1 MIVITM
7 INIIKFVMV
16 SVNDKPAEAH
26 AQVIWLLVVTAVL
39 SSVALT
45 DALFCTVPQD
55 TDGQV
60 VMFTVYHMCQ
70 EPDAAIDVMLNS
82 R

>member
-1 MIVITM
+1 MNINRLAIVSA
-7 INIIKFVMV
+7 NG
-16 SVNDKPAEAH
+16 NDATAH
-26 AQVIWLLVVTAVL
+26 AQVIVLVVETAVL

-45 DALFCTVPQD
+45 DALFCTVPQV

-60 VMFTVYHMCQ
+60 VMFTVYQMCH
-70 EPDAAIDVMLNS
+70 EPDAAIDVVLNS